1 MNTTVARLQAEL
13 GEAQFD
19 LDQTTVVAPGPGYVT
34 QMALRPGM
42 YVVPAPL
49 RPVMVFVHKDD
60 QELAAGFQQ
69 NSLQRVRAGDE
80 AEVAFDA
87 IPGRVFKAK
96 VRSVIDAIAVG
107 QLQATGS
114 LQDLGASDPGG
125 RAVALI
131 DLTDDTSGYN
141 IPGGSAAQV
150 AVYTPYAHHVALIR
164 KILLRMRS
172 WENFVFMEGH

>member
-1 MNTTVARLQAEL
+1 M
-13 GEAQFD
+13 
-19 LDQTTVVAPGPGYVT
+19 
-34 QMALRPGM
+34 
-42 YVVPAPL
+42 
-49 RPVMVFVHKDD
+49 
-60 QELAAGFQQ
+60 
-69 NSLQRVRAGDE
+69 
-80 AEVAFDA
+80 
-87 IPGRVFKAK
+87 
-96 VRSVIDAIAVG
+96 
-107 QLQATGS
+107 QATGS

-150 AVYTPYAHHVALIR
+150 AVYTPYAHHVAFIR